1 MPEPGEPVKLKVC
14 LIGDEGVGKTSLIRR
29 FVLSEFEDRYI
40 RTVGA
45 NVNKRIVVVGP
56 VDGHTYAATLL
67 VWDLLGNVDF
77 VRRYGDA
84 YLANAAG
91 ILAVCDLT
99 RPDTVDRLVYW
110 LDEVRARAGSVPV
123 IVLANK
129 RDLKEL
135 VRVNADD
142 LLALCELYN
151 LPYLETSALTGEG
164 VERAFGALAEMAL
177 RAPLA
182 DRWKSGKRSVPTA
195 PLIGS
200 PRPS

>member
-182 DRWKSGKRSVPTA
+182 DRRKSGKRSVPTA